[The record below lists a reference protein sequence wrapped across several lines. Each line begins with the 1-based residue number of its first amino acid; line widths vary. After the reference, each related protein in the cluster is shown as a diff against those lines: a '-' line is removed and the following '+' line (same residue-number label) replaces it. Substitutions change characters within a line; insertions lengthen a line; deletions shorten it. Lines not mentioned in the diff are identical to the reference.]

1 MSNEQEM
8 RDDRDFDLLRRAAGH
23 WGHRPADEA
32 TAEPDEEMAMT
43 LAALLDGRLS
53 ESERDS
59 VEALFAA
66 EPAATARFLAADA
79 AMGAQEAAPD
89 RLIQRATALVP
100 GAAGAAAGGANTT
113 AFSRWLGRTFGIVR
127 NENWVFTG
135 RVTLA
140 GWALGLVLF
149 VGISVF
155 GFEFG
160 RYGYAVAQEQ
170 FGAEQAIGAAAQ
182 FNDLAL

>member
-1 MSNEQEM
+1 
-8 RDDRDFDLLRRAAGH
+8 
-23 WGHRPADEA
+23 
-32 TAEPDEEMAMT
+32 MT

-100 GAAGAAAGGANTT
+100 GAAMASAAAVAGDEKVSAV
-113 AFSRWLGRTFGIVR
+113 SRWLGRTFGIVR

-155 GFEFG
+155 GFGFG

-170 FGAEQAIGAAAQ
+170 FGAEQAIERAAQ